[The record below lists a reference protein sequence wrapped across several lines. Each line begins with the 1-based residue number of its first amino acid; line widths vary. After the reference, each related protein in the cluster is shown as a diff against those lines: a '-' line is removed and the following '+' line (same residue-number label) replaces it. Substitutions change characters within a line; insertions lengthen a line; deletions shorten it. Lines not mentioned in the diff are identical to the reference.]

1 MDKIV
6 NSRFS
11 DVNATPRLAPAIRP
25 FRSDPPLEGAC
36 HAPHRRPPVR
46 PTRSAISRRVVE
58 SVAGLTQSVLGKK
71 LPVIAITLQYIPHE
85 QWFIGGQALSELGRN
100 AFHLDISV
108 TDETNTKAEK
118 ARYIQD
124 IYDAFRGILGELHE
138 CSYVHVIDAR
148 AVWVWRPDAGIP
160 ASARLRRGPRSQS
173 ASRLSG
179 QRKCPL
185 SDQGAFSSTSDAGSA
200 SRGRAPRH
208 ATPPIR
214 GRRACAR
221 ALAGSACAGGST
233 WASVRPVRRRR

>member
-1 MDKIV
+1 MPHIV
-6 NSRFS
+6 VHLSGQ
-11 DVNATPRLAPAIRP
+11 P
-25 FRSDPPLEGAC
+25 DP
-36 HAPHRRPPVR
+36 
-46 PTRSAISRRVVE
+46 AISRRVVE

-148 AVWVWRPDAGIP
+148 GVWVWRPDAGIP

-179 QRKCPL
+179 RKCPL
-185 SDQGAFSSTSDAGSA
+185 SDQGAFSRPRPTREAHRGAGP
-200 SRGRAPRH
+200 RAML
-208 ATPPIR
+208 TPPIR